1 MKNRYALALAS
12 GTLAVL
18 FSAQTLQAQELT
30 TEKDRNSYMIGMN
43 FGNQLKSIED
53 EVDLNVV
60 ISGLQDSFGGKE
72 TKLTNEEAQQISN
85 EFRAKLQEKQQER
98 VAKMGAENKAKGDE
112 FLAANKDKPGVKVT
126 DSGLQYQVVREGNG
140 PKPKENDR
148 VKVHYLGTLIDGT
161 TFDSS
166 YERQTPAEFPLN
178 GVIKGWTEGLQ
189 LMSVGSKYK
198 LFIPGELAYGADGQ
212 GPIPPNST
220 LVFEV
225 ELLEI
230 LN

>member
-1 MKNRYALALAS
+1 MKHRYALTIVGS
-12 GTLAVL
+12 TLAALLSV
-18 FSAQTLQAQELT
+18 QTLQAQELT

-43 FGNQLKSIED
+43 FGNQLKNIE
-53 EVDLNVV
+53 EQVDLTVV
-60 ISGLQDSFGGKE
+60 MKGLQDSFAGRE
-72 TKLTNEEAQQISN
+72 TQLTNEEAQQISN
-85 EFRAKLQEKQQER
+85 EFRAKLQEIQQQK
-98 VAKMGAENKAKGDE
+98 VAKMGEENETKGAAFLEENKGKA
-112 FLAANKDKPGVKVT
+112 GVKT
-126 DSGLQYQVVREGNG
+126 TESGLQYQVMREGNG

-161 TFDSS
+161 KFDSS
-166 YERQTPAEFPLN
+166 YDRDAPAEFPLN

-189 LMSVGSKYK
+189 LMGVGSKYK
-198 LFIPGELAYGADGQ
+198 LFIPGALAYGPDGS

-230 LN
+230 LD